1 MNSEDI
7 KRLNFYERQF
17 LRTQDFQDEQAY
29 HIEMRR
35 RHLIAQHTWGI
46 VVGLGIIQDTTSKV
60 WSVQPGMA
68 VDGFGREIIV
78 FDPEPLDTRKI
89 ADKLSGVSAETP
101 LKIWLAYQV
110 EKTNRPA
117 AGYEVCDPPDQFT
130 RIRETFRLIYEDAP
144 PTRVLAKPPQPYEA
158 VTDDPSVA
166 RWPIYLGKII
176 WDPSDPAK
184 PTIKG
189 VDSTGRPYIGLIG
202 AEITPPTAAQS
213 LPPGASPLKTTLTL
227 RAEETHITSL
237 KTAKPEDLIDLV
249 VDGNVQINGGYLDL
263 RSRGGGELGTPLKT
277 FRNGTKDFR
286 VQIGEND
293 TDEARFV
300 VGPGTGEDKF
310 VVQGN
315 GTTTVDG
322 SLDIKSSQDLSLE
335 GGRLAFKN
343 DAGTETPDITDISRQ
358 VNSQGHQD
366 LHVGIGASTNLGSR
380 FVVGAKQGNTVQET
394 FVVHNNGRVGIGR
407 SNPSAQLEV
416 DGEIKANGII
426 RATDAFRP
434 STDDWEIARNG
445 EDLEIREPEQTN
457 KVWARFKDD
466 VSFHL
471 IGTPNLWV
479 DGKVGVGTTNPSY
492 KLHVIGDNS
501 GSQKNRIRLENAG
514 KRLDLRA
521 DGGAVDLQ
529 TETNDLYIRSTGSGH
544 DVVINPFSDDGKV
557 GIGTENPSVQLH
569 VQDNLSGSASN
580 INNHVVLIEN
590 TSTETDADVLALKV
604 GSSSPGEYNNFI
616 TFFGGDIAVGR
627 IDRNGSGNLDVRS
640 PGADYAECLPRIHEE
655 EEIAPAEI
663 VGVFAG
669 KVTKA
674 TDDAHHTAVVSNRSI
689 VIGNMPHQEEE
700 HLYEDVAFLGQ
711 VPVRIRGKVKA
722 GDYIV
727 PSGLNDGTGI
737 AVSPQNLTPD
747 RYAQI
752 VGKAWESSDDEGIKI
767 INTVVG
773 LQSGYPGAE
782 IASLIQ
788 NQQEEIKSLRAELE
802 NLKAMFVA
810 YQQSNPCSESPAQLG
825 AV

>member
-1 MNSEDI
+1 MNSDDI

-46 VVGLGIIQDTTSKV
+46 VVGLEITQDKTSKV

-78 FDPEPLDTRKI
+78 FDSEPLDTRKI

-144 PTRVLAKPPQPYEA
+144 PTRDIAKPPQPYEA
-158 VTDDPSVA
+158 LTDDPSVA

-249 VDGNVQINGGYLDL
+249 VDGNVQINGGCLDL
-263 RSRGGGELGTPLKT
+263 RSRGGGELGTPLKA

-300 VGPGTGEDKF
+300 VGSGTGEDKF

-343 DAGTETPDITDISRQ
+343 DDGTETPDITDISRQ

-366 LHVGIGASTNLGSR
+366 LRVGIGAPTDLGSR
-380 FVVGAKQGNTVQET
+380 FVVGPKQGNTVQET
-394 FVVHNNGRVGIGR
+394 FVVHNDGRVGIGR
-407 SNPSAQLEV
+407 SNPSARLDV

-492 KLHVIGDNS
+492 KLHVIGD
-501 GSQKNRIRLENAG
+501 RIRLENAG
-514 KRLDLRA
+514 KHLDLRT

-529 TETNDLYIRSTGSGH
+529 TTTSNLYIRSTGNDH
-544 DVVINPFSDDGKV
+544 DVVVNPFSNDGNV
-557 GIGTENPSVQLH
+557 GIGTNNPSVKFH
-569 VQDNLSGSASN
+569 VQDNGEDGYKYVAF
-580 INNHVVLIEN
+580 IEN
-590 TSTETDADVLALKV
+590 TCGEKFADVLALKV
-604 GSSSPGEYNNFI
+604 GVGQPSEGNQFI
-616 TFFGGDIAVGR
+616 TFLGARASQTPNIPNIVGK
-627 IDRNGSGNLDVRS
+627 ITGNGSGGITTVS
-640 PGADYAECLPRIHEE
+640 KSSDYAECLPRLFEDE
-655 EEIAPAEI
+655 AIAPAEI

-674 TDDAHHTAVVSNRSI
+674 TDEAHHTAVVSNRSI
-689 VIGNMPHQEEE
+689 VKGNMPHQEEE

-747 RYAQI
+747 CYAQI
-752 VGKAWESSDDEGIKI
+752 VGKAWESSDDEGIKT

-788 NQQEEIKSLRAELE
+788 NQQEEIKILRAELE
-802 NLKAMFVA
+802 DLKAMFVA